1 MAPVSKTALKAS
13 MLEYFRRVE
22 ETGED
27 LIVTDR
33 NRPVLRVVRIKPR
46 IGAAELFADVRGKVV
61 YRGMRCSGGH
71 SILCSCLPLHAAR

>member
-1 MAPVSKTALKAS
+1 MGPVSKTALKAS

-61 YRGMRCSGGH
+61 YRGDLLASTE
-71 SILCSCLPLHAAR
+71 SEWPEL